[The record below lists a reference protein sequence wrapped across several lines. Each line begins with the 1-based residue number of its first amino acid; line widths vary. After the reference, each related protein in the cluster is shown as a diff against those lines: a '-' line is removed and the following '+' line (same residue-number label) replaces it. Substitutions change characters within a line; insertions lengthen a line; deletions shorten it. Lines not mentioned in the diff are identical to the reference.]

1 MKDLF
6 LSFDDR
12 QELNEAIDV
21 LSEIGHYAFVYDENY
36 DVLKLYIKPEQEIEI
51 LERLDWF
58 AIYVDSYDYF
68 EDYLEN
74 S

>member
-12 QELNEAIDV
+12 RELDQAIEV
-21 LSEIGHYAFVYDENY
+21 LSEIGHYSFIYDEDY

-58 AIYVDSYDYF
+58 GIYVDTYDYF
-68 EDYLEN
+68 EEYLEN